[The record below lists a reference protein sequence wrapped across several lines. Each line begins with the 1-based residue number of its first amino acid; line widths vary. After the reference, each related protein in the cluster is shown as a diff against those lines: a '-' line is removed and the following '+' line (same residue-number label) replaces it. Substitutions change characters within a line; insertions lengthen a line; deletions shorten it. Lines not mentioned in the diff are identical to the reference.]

1 MKKDLRKKI
10 FVLTLLTQTTL
21 SCACV
26 GFNGD
31 DERLEGSPLTVHS
44 IPVAIDPILQIRDE
58 QEKQKNE
65 AIYFGVD
72 KVDPSMEGLPD
83 AIVKKLWSKGVSKNS
98 IKQVSK
104 TLSKATIE
112 ILETKTAALTEA
124 QIELLVAGMR
134 NGSGNITKK
143 LVNNAT
149 NNIDTIL
156 KNGLPQVTKNSLKF
170 RKVTE
175 NGLKDTGETLVKETK
190 GAFNQ
195 MGNAAK
201 KAAVTLVDE
210 TGQTVIVAAQ
220 TAGSTARNLIKN
232 GAAAVAGGGGT
243 ALYLKSKPV
252 EKENNDK
259 KSDLNSKTLE
269 QLEEM
274 KEKLKE
280 KEALYNVVK
289 KELEKTV
296 VPPVEKPST
305 PKV

>member
-1 MKKDLRKKI
+1 MKKNLRKKI

-26 GFNGD
+26 GFNGE

-44 IPVAIDPILQIRDE
+44 IPVAIDPLLQIPDE
-58 QEKQKNE
+58 QEKQKSE
-65 AIYFGVD
+65 AIYFGAD
-72 KVDPSMEGLPD
+72 KVDPSMEGLAD
-83 AIVKKLWSKGVSKNS
+83 AIARRLTTETLKKGALRA
-98 IKQVSK
+98 SK
-104 TLSKATIE
+104 TFVTK
-112 ILETKTAALTEA
+112 LEQKGITKLTEA
-124 QIELLVAGMR
+124 EVDLLVAGMR
-134 NGSGNITKK
+134 DGSGNITKN
-143 LVNNAT
+143 LVEEAT
-149 NNIDTIL
+149 NNIDKIL
-156 KNGLPQVTKNSLKF
+156 KNGLTEATGKSFKLKE
-170 RKVTE
+170 VAE
-175 NGLKDTGETLVKETK
+175 NGLKDAGEILVKEGN
-190 GAFNQ
+190 GALSQ
-195 MGNAAK
+195 MGKAVK
-201 KAAVTLVDE
+201 KAGVTLVEEGAE
-210 TGQTVIVAAQ
+210 TVTVAAQ

-274 KEKLKE
+274 EKKLKE
-280 KEALYNVVK
+280 KEILYNAVK